1 MSQGSY
7 CGQHP
12 ANRLEIYCIQ
22 CNENMCNTCCHS
34 NKHRDHNSQLRPSDE
49 VYKEFRQT
57 IERDMELVLEKER
70 SIQRE
75 VTTLTSEQQQ
85 ADDDIMK
92 HEAELSQ
99 ITREIKLQVEEA
111 VNQLTMRLSNE
122 KAELSKVAT
131 ARNNQFEFELAVCI
145 SRFHK
150 IIQ

>member
-1 MSQGSY
+1 
-7 CGQHP
+7 
-12 ANRLEIYCIQ
+12 
-22 CNENMCNTCCHS
+22 
-34 NKHRDHNSQLRPSDE
+34 
-49 VYKEFRQT
+49 
-57 IERDMELVLEKER
+57 MELVLEKER